1 MNQPVD
7 HEVDGLIR
15 FKAQLS
21 YHGGKFNGYAKQP
34 DRRTV
39 HAEFA
44 KALITVFGE
53 TDDDFGM
60 RVAGRTDAGV
70 HALAQVLHFDVSP
83 QRMKRIERGPDLL
96 SRLNSLLPAD
106 IRVFSVDVAP
116 PGFDARFSALFRQY
130 RYRVSDHDSQRNPLE
145 ADYTLWHTRP
155 LDAFAMQGAALE
167 LVGLHDFATF
177 CRPRDFGTTIRELR
191 EVRVVRTESGVIEIW
206 LTADAFC
213 HNMVRAIVG
222 ALMAVGQGLAT
233 AAEVATVLAAKSR
246 EDMFKVVAPKG
257 LTLMQIGYPADE
269 LLAAQ
274 AVITKV
280 QRSSANFDE

>member
-1 MNQPVD
+1 MNQLATT
-7 HEVDGLIR
+7 EVGELIR

-21 YHGGKFNGYAKQP
+21 YHGGKFNGWAKQP
-34 DRRTV
+34 GKRTV
-39 HAEFA
+39 HAEIV
-44 KALITVFGE
+44 KALTTVFGE
-53 TDDDFGM
+53 ADDDFGM

-70 HALAQVLHFDVSP
+70 HALAQVFHFDVTP
-83 QRMKRIERGPDLL
+83 LRMKRIERGPDLL

-106 IRVFSVDVAP
+106 IRLFSCEIAP
-116 PGFDARFSALFRQY
+116 AGFDARFSATHRQY

-145 ADYTLWHTRP
+145 ADFTLWHTRP
-155 LDAFAMQGAALE
+155 LDAVAMQAVALE
-167 LVGLHDFATF
+167 LVGLHDFASF
-177 CRPRDFGTTIRELR
+177 CRPRDFGTTIRDLR

-222 ALMAVGQGLAT
+222 ALMAVGGGTAT
-233 AAEVATVLAAKSR
+233 IAEVREVLAAKSR

-257 LTLMQIGYPADE
+257 LTLMQIGYPADDQ
-269 LLAAQ
+269 LAAQ

-280 QRSSANFDE
+280 QRSSSYDE